1 MAIDY
6 APYYVF
12 LFRKARK
19 ALPDLGS
26 AFQTVKKASQSS
38 LRQQRKE
45 SESR

>member
-26 AFQTVKKASQSS
+26 AFVAKS
-38 LRQQRKE
+38 
-45 SESR
+45 